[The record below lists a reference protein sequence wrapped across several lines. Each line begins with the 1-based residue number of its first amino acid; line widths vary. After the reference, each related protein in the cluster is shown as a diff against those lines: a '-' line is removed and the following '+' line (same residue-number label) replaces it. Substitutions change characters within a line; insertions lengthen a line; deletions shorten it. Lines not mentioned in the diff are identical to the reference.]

1 MNSAFNNQ
9 KAAVDEDVAK
19 VKDSLRMGRFTLD
32 FEGMD
37 TMTILQRAEFVRHG
51 FYEERGK
58 LPENAKRL
66 VNDITLESDRMDFFP
81 NVHLICEKM
90 IASSAK
96 RFEQAKS
103 AFTTAHNNSNVRLGK
118 KAASIRRT
126 IDAKYDS
133 AMVKQLAEERKK
145 IDAQKK
151 AMEKYIKMA
160 PQSSYAAMML
170 DILKQNEESYQLTSQ
185 YLSAQATVG
194 KYEAYEKSGVLTE
207 EEKKLCTL
215 AKEMEQASQLK
226 LINHKQNSYLMQERD
241 AFLRLDNKKLVMQA
255 HKGLLNC
262 AKDSLAFIEI
272 PKEMTERL
280 LEHGLMAKEKKYYEA
295 LQAKQ
300 DLKGFHPFKK
310 MVLDR
315 ELKRT
320 AKEYNDGLALLSD
333 TRENK
338 LKHPPLTTLDEWKKQ
353 NSIPEEK
360 IVDSNDGLIHE
371 IPVEMPIEVIEE
383 RSEVTQPI
391 QLDLSD
397 KIHTAKQSPGV
408 EREQAPEMQKNAPKL
423 DKELE

>member
-1 MNSAFNNQ
+1 MNSTNDNKNQ
-9 KAAVDEDVAK
+9 TTVDEDIARVRNDLK
-19 VKDSLRMGRFTLD
+19 MGRFTLD
-32 FEGMD
+32 FEGMES
-37 TMTILQRAEFVRHG
+37 MTILQRTEFVRHG
-51 FYEERGK
+51 LYEERGK
-58 LPENAKRL
+58 MPENAKRL

-90 IASSAK
+90 IASSDK

-103 AFTTAHNNSNVRLGK
+103 AFTSALNNSNVRPGK
-118 KAASIRRT
+118 KAVSIRRT

-133 AMVKQLAEERKK
+133 AVVKQLAEERKK

-160 PQSSYAAMML
+160 PQSSYAAMMV

-215 AKEMEQASQLK
+215 AKEMGQASQLK
-226 LINHKQNSYLMQERD
+226 LTNHKQNSYLMQERD
-241 AFLRLDNKKLVMQA
+241 AFLRLDNKKLMMQA

-280 LEHGLMAKEKKYYEA
+280 LEHGLMAKERKYYEA

-310 MVLDR
+310 MALNR
-315 ELKRT
+315 ELQKT
-320 AKEYNDGLALLSD
+320 AKEYNEGLALLSD

-338 LKHPPLTTLDEWKKQ
+338 LKHPPLTTLEEWKKQ
-353 NSIPEEK
+353 NSIPVEK
-360 IVDSNDGLIHE
+360 MEYGDDEIACE
-371 IPVEMPIEVIEE
+371 IPVETFIEE
-383 RSEVTQPI
+383 KNDVSQVV
-391 QLDLSD
+391 QLDLSE
-397 KIHTAKQSPGV
+397 KIHTRKIENEPVVTKEEEKAI
-408 EREQAPEMQKNAPKL
+408 PEIE
-423 DKELE
+423 KEF

>member
-1 MNSAFNNQ
+1 MNSANDNKNQ
-9 KAAVDEDVAK
+9 TTVDEDIARMRNDLK
-19 VKDSLRMGRFTLD
+19 MGRFTLD
-32 FEGMD
+32 FEGMES
-37 TMTILQRAEFVRHG
+37 MTILQRTEFVRRG
-51 FYEERGK
+51 LYEERGK
-58 LPENAKRL
+58 MPENAKRL

-90 IASSAK
+90 IASSDK

-103 AFTTAHNNSNVRLGK
+103 AFTSALNNSNVRPGK
-118 KAASIRRT
+118 KAVSIRRT

-133 AMVKQLAEERKK
+133 AVVKQLAEERKK

-160 PQSSYAAMML
+160 PQSSYAAMMV

-215 AKEMEQASQLK
+215 AKEMVEASQLK
-226 LINHKQNSYLMQERD
+226 LTNHKQNSYLMQERD
-241 AFLRLDNKKLVMQA
+241 AFLRLDNKKLMMQA

-310 MVLDR
+310 MALNR
-315 ELKRT
+315 ELQKN
-320 AKEYNDGLALLSD
+320 AKEYNEGLALLPD

-338 LKHPPLTTLDEWKKQ
+338 LKHPPLTTLEEWKKQ
-353 NSIPEEK
+353 NSIPVEK
-360 IVDSNDGLIHE
+360 MEYGDDEIACE
-371 IPVEMPIEVIEE
+371 IPVETFIEE
-383 RSEVTQPI
+383 KNDVSQVV
-391 QLDLSD
+391 QLDLSE
-397 KIHTAKQSPGV
+397 KIHTRKIENEPV
-408 EREQAPEMQKNAPKL
+408 VKKEEEKVIPEIEKKF
-423 DKELE
+423 

>member
-1 MNSAFNNQ
+1 MNESSHNQ
-9 KAAVDEDVAK
+9 KESMVDEDIARMRNDLK
-19 VKDSLRMGRFTLD
+19 MGRFTLD
-32 FEGMD
+32 FEGMES
-37 TMTILQRAEFVRHG
+37 MTILQRTEFVRHG
-51 FYEERGK
+51 LYEERGK

-90 IASSAK
+90 ITSSDK
-96 RFEQAKS
+96 RFRQAKS
-103 AFTTAHNNSNVRLGK
+103 AFASALSNSNVRPGK
-118 KAASIRRT
+118 KAVSIRRT
-126 IDAKYDS
+126 IDSKYDS
-133 AMVKQLAEERKK
+133 AVVKQLAEERKK

-160 PQSSYAAMML
+160 PQSSYAAMMV

-185 YLSAQATVG
+185 YLSAEATVG

-215 AKEMEQASQLK
+215 AKEMGQASQLK
-226 LINHKQNSYLMQERD
+226 LTNHKQNSYLMQERD
-241 AFLRLDNKKLVMQA
+241 AFLRLDNKKLMMQA

-310 MVLDR
+310 MALNR
-315 ELKRT
+315 ELQKT
-320 AKEYNDGLALLSD
+320 AKEYNEGLALLPD

-338 LKHPPLTTLDEWKKQ
+338 LKHPPLTTLEEWKKQ
-353 NSIPEEK
+353 NSIPVEK
-360 IVDSNDGLIHE
+360 MEYGDDEIACE
-371 IPVEMPIEVIEE
+371 IPVETFIEE
-383 RSEVTQPI
+383 KNDVSQVV
-391 QLDLSD
+391 QLDLSE
-397 KIHTAKQSPGV
+397 KIHTRKIENEPV
-408 EREQAPEMQKNAPKL
+408 VKKEEEKVIPDIQK
-423 DKELE
+423 EI

>member
-1 MNSAFNNQ
+1 MNESSHNQ
-9 KAAVDEDVAK
+9 KESMVDEDIARMRNDLK
-19 VKDSLRMGRFTLD
+19 MGRFTLD
-32 FEGMD
+32 FEGMES
-37 TMTILQRAEFVRHG
+37 MTILQRTEFVRHG
-51 FYEERGK
+51 LYEERGK

-90 IASSAK
+90 IASSDK

-103 AFTTAHNNSNVRLGK
+103 AFTSALNNSNVRPGK
-118 KAASIRRT
+118 KAVSIRRT

-133 AMVKQLAEERKK
+133 AVVRQLAEERKK

-160 PQSSYAAMML
+160 PQSSYAAMMV

-215 AKEMEQASQLK
+215 AKEMGQASQLK
-226 LINHKQNSYLMQERD
+226 LTNHKQNSYLMQERD
-241 AFLRLDNKKLVMQA
+241 AFLRLDNKKLMMQA

-310 MVLDR
+310 MALNR
-315 ELKRT
+315 ELQKT
-320 AKEYNDGLALLSD
+320 AKEYNEGLALLPD

-338 LKHPPLTTLDEWKKQ
+338 LKHPPLTTLEEWKKQ
-353 NSIPEEK
+353 NSIPVEK
-360 IVDSNDGLIHE
+360 MEYGDDEIACE
-371 IPVEMPIEVIEE
+371 IPVETFIEE
-383 RSEVTQPI
+383 KNDVSQVV
-391 QLDLSD
+391 QLDLSE
-397 KIHTAKQSPGV
+397 KIHTRKIENEPV
-408 EREQAPEMQKNAPKL
+408 VKKEEEKVIPDIQK
-423 DKELE
+423 EI

>member
-1 MNSAFNNQ
+1 MNSTNDNKNQ
-9 KAAVDEDVAK
+9 TTVDEDIARMRNDLK
-19 VKDSLRMGRFTLD
+19 MGRFTLD
-32 FEGMD
+32 FEGMES
-37 TMTILQRAEFVRHG
+37 MTILQRTEFVRRGLH
-51 FYEERGK
+51 EERGK
-58 LPENAKRL
+58 LPENEKRL

-90 IASSAK
+90 IASSDK

-103 AFTTAHNNSNVRLGK
+103 AFTSALNNSNVRPGK
-118 KAASIRRT
+118 KAVSIRRT

-133 AMVKQLAEERKK
+133 AVAKQLAEERKK

-151 AMEKYIKMA
+151 VMEKYIKMA
-160 PQSSYAAMML
+160 PQSSYAAMMV

-226 LINHKQNSYLMQERD
+226 LTNHKQNSYLMQERD
-241 AFLRLDNKKLVMQA
+241 ALLRLDNKKLMM
-255 HKGLLNC
+255 HSHRGLLNC

-272 PKEMTERL
+272 PGEMTERL
-280 LEHGLMAKEKKYYEA
+280 LEHGLMAKEQKYYEA

-310 MVLDR
+310 MALNR
-315 ELKRT
+315 EIQKT
-320 AKEYNDGLALLSD
+320 AKEYNEGLALLPN

-338 LKHPPLTTLDEWKKQ
+338 LKHPPLTTLEEWKK
-353 NSIPEEK
+353 NIMPTEK
-360 IVDSNDGLIHE
+360 IQEDLDF
-371 IPVEMPIEVIEE
+371 PVEVIEE
-383 RSEVTQPI
+383 KKGPKQT
-391 QLDLSD
+391 QLDLGD
-397 KIHTAKQSPGV
+397 RIH
-408 EREQAPEMQKNAPKL
+408 APKEAAVPTFEKEKVTEIQKNTPEL
-423 DKELE
+423 DKEI

>member
-1 MNSAFNNQ
+1 MES
-9 KAAVDEDVAK
+9 
-19 VKDSLRMGRFTLD
+19 
-32 FEGMD
+32 
-37 TMTILQRAEFVRHG
+37 MTILQRTEFVRSG
-51 FYEERGK
+51 LYVERGK
-58 LPENAKRL
+58 LPGNEKRL
-66 VNDITLESDRMDFFP
+66 LNEINSEADRIDFFP

-90 IASSAK
+90 IASSDK

-103 AFTTAHNNSNVRLGK
+103 AFTSALNNSNVRPGK
-118 KAASIRRT
+118 KAVSIRRT

-133 AMVKQLAEERKK
+133 AVAKQLAEERKK

-160 PQSSYAAMML
+160 PQSSYAAMMV

-215 AKEMEQASQLK
+215 AKEMEHASQLK
-226 LINHKQNSYLMQERD
+226 LTNHKQNSYLMQERD
-241 AFLRLDNKKLVMQA
+241 AFLRLDNKKLMMQA

-310 MVLDR
+310 MAIHR
-315 ELKRT
+315 ELQKT
-320 AKEYNDGLALLSD
+320 AKEYNEGLALLPD

-338 LKHPPLTTLDEWKKQ
+338 LKHPPLTTLEEWKK
-353 NSIPEEK
+353 NIMPVEK
-360 IVDSNDGLIHE
+360 IQEDLDF
-371 IPVEMPIEVIEE
+371 PVEVIEE
-383 RSEVTQPI
+383 KKEPKQT
-391 QLDLSD
+391 QLDLGD
-397 KIHTAKQSPGV
+397 RIHAHKEVAEPTV
-408 EREQAPEMQKNAPKL
+408 EKENVTEIQKNTIEL
-423 DKELE
+423 DKDI

>member
-1 MNSAFNNQ
+1 MNNELHN
-9 KAAVDEDVAK
+9 KKIAVDEDIAK
-19 VKDSLRMGRFTLD
+19 LKNDMKLGRIALD
-32 FEGMD
+32 FDGMD
-37 TMTILQRAEFVRHG
+37 TMTILQRSEYVRHSL
-51 FYEERGK
+51 YSDRSR
-58 LPENAKRL
+58 LPENAHRL
-66 VNDITLESDRMDFFP
+66 VNETNMESDREDYFP
-81 NVHLICEKM
+81 NVHLLCEKM
-90 IASSAK
+90 IASSEK
-96 RFEQAKS
+96 RYEKPERAFSS
-103 AFTTAHNNSNVRLGK
+103 ALNNSNVRPGK
-118 KAASIRRT
+118 KAVSIRRT

-133 AMVKQLAEERKK
+133 AVVKQLAEERKK

-241 AFLRLDNKKLVMQA
+241 AFLRLDNKKLMMQA

-310 MVLDR
+310 MALNR
-315 ELKRT
+315 ELQKT
-320 AKEYNDGLALLSD
+320 AKEYNEGLALLSD

-338 LKHPPLTTLDEWKKQ
+338 LKHPPLTTLEEWKK
-353 NSIPEEK
+353 NIMPVEK
-360 IVDSNDGLIHE
+360 IQEDLDF
-371 IPVEMPIEVIEE
+371 PVEVIEE
-383 RSEVTQPI
+383 KSEVKQPV
-391 QLDLSD
+391 QLDLG
-397 KIHTAKQSPGV
+397 KMIHANNEVTVPAFEKEKV
-408 EREQAPEMQKNAPKL
+408 TEIQKNTLEL
-423 DKELE
+423 DKDI

>member
-1 MNSAFNNQ
+1 MNATNDDKNQ
-9 KAAVDEDVAK
+9 TTVDEDIARMRNDLK
-19 VKDSLRMGRFTLD
+19 MGRFTLD
-32 FEGMD
+32 FDGMES
-37 TMTILQRAEFVRHG
+37 MTILQRTEFVRHG
-51 FYEERGK
+51 LYEERGK

-90 IASSAK
+90 IASSDK

-103 AFTTAHNNSNVRLGK
+103 AFTSALNNSNVRPGK
-118 KAASIRRT
+118 KAVSIRRT

-133 AMVKQLAEERKK
+133 AVVKQLAEERKK

-160 PQSSYAAMML
+160 PQSSYAAMMV

-207 EEKKLCTL
+207 EEKQLCTL

-241 AFLRLDNKKLVMQA
+241 AFLRLDNKKLMMQA

-310 MVLDR
+310 MALNR
-315 ELKRT
+315 ELQKT
-320 AKEYNDGLALLSD
+320 AKEYNEGLALLPD

-338 LKHPPLTTLDEWKKQ
+338 LKHPPLTTLEEWKKQ
-353 NSIPEEK
+353 NSIPVEK
-360 IVDSNDGLIHE
+360 MEYGDDEIACE
-371 IPVEMPIEVIEE
+371 IPVETCIEE
-383 RSEVTQPI
+383 KNDVSQVV
-391 QLDLSD
+391 QLDLSE
-397 KIHTAKQSPGV
+397 KIHTRKIENDPV
-408 EREQAPEMQKNAPKL
+408 VKKEEEKVIPEIEKGF
-423 DKELE
+423 

>member
-1 MNSAFNNQ
+1 MNESSHNQ
-9 KAAVDEDVAK
+9 KESMVDEDIARMRNDLK
-19 VKDSLRMGRFTLD
+19 MGRFTLD
-32 FEGMD
+32 FEGMES
-37 TMTILQRAEFVRHG
+37 MTILQRTEFVRHG
-51 FYEERGK
+51 LYEERGK

-90 IASSAK
+90 IASSDK

-103 AFTTAHNNSNVRLGK
+103 AFTSALNNSNVRPGK
-118 KAASIRRT
+118 KAVSIRRT

-133 AMVKQLAEERKK
+133 AVVKQLAEERKK

-160 PQSSYAAMML
+160 PQSSYAAMMV
-170 DILKQNEESYQLTSQ
+170 DILKQNEEGYQLTSQ
-185 YLSAQATVG
+185 YLSAQASVG

-215 AKEMEQASQLK
+215 AKEVEQASQLK
-226 LINHKQNSYLMQERD
+226 LTNHKQNSYLMQERD
-241 AFLRLDNKKLVMQA
+241 AFLRLDNKKLMMQA

-280 LEHGLMAKEKKYYEA
+280 LEHGLMAKEKKYYDA

-300 DLKGFHPFKK
+300 NLTGFHPFKK
-310 MVLDR
+310 MALNR
-315 ELKRT
+315 ELQKT
-320 AKEYNDGLALLSD
+320 AKEYNEGLALLPD

-338 LKHPPLTTLDEWKKQ
+338 LKHPPLTTLEEWKKQ
-353 NSIPEEK
+353 NSIPVEK
-360 IVDSNDGLIHE
+360 MEYGDDEIACE
-371 IPVEMPIEVIEE
+371 IPVEIFIEE
-383 RSEVTQPI
+383 KSDVSQVV
-391 QLDLSD
+391 QLDLSE
-397 KIHTAKQSPGV
+397 KIHTRKIENEPV
-408 EREQAPEMQKNAPKL
+408 VKKEEEKVIPEIQK
-423 DKELE
+423 EF

>member
-1 MNSAFNNQ
+1 MNESSHNQ
-9 KAAVDEDVAK
+9 KESMVDEDIARMRNDLK
-19 VKDSLRMGRFTLD
+19 MGRFTLD
-32 FEGMD
+32 FEGMES
-37 TMTILQRAEFVRHG
+37 MTILQRTEFVRRG
-51 FYEERGK
+51 LYEERGK
-58 LPENAKRL
+58 MPENAKRL

-90 IASSAK
+90 IASSDK

-103 AFTTAHNNSNVRLGK
+103 AFTSALNNSNVRPGK
-118 KAASIRRT
+118 KAVSIRRT

-133 AMVKQLAEERKK
+133 AVVKQLAEERKK

-160 PQSSYAAMML
+160 PQSSYAAMMV

-215 AKEMEQASQLK
+215 AKEMGQASQLK
-226 LINHKQNSYLMQERD
+226 LTNHKQNSYLMQERD
-241 AFLRLDNKKLVMQA
+241 AFLRLDNKKLMMQA

-310 MVLDR
+310 MALNR
-315 ELKRT
+315 ELQKT
-320 AKEYNDGLALLSD
+320 AKEYNEGLALLPD

-338 LKHPPLTTLDEWKKQ
+338 LKHPPLTTLEEWKKQ
-353 NSIPEEK
+353 NSIPAEKMEYGDDEIACEIPIETAIEEK
-360 IVDSNDGLIHE
+360 NES
-371 IPVEMPIEVIEE
+371 PK
-383 RSEVTQPI
+383 TI
-391 QLDLSD
+391 QLDLSE
-397 KIHTAKQSPGV
+397 KIHTRKLENEPV
-408 EREQAPEMQKNAPKL
+408 VKKEEEKVIPDIQK
-423 DKELE
+423 EI

>member
-1 MNSAFNNQ
+1 MNESSHNQ
-9 KAAVDEDVAK
+9 KESMVDEDIARMRNDLK
-19 VKDSLRMGRFTLD
+19 MGRFTLD
-32 FEGMD
+32 FEGMES
-37 TMTILQRAEFVRHG
+37 MTILQRTEFVRHG
-51 FYEERGK
+51 LYEERGK

-90 IASSAK
+90 IASSDK

-103 AFTTAHNNSNVRLGK
+103 AFTSALNNSNVRPGK
-118 KAASIRRT
+118 KAVSIRRT

-133 AMVKQLAEERKK
+133 AVVKQLAEERKK

-160 PQSSYAAMML
+160 PQSSYAAMMV

-215 AKEMEQASQLK
+215 AKEMGQASQLK
-226 LINHKQNSYLMQERD
+226 LTNHKQNSYLMQERD
-241 AFLRLDNKKLVMQA
+241 AFLRLDNKKLMMHA

-310 MVLDR
+310 MALNR
-315 ELKRT
+315 ELQKT
-320 AKEYNDGLALLSD
+320 AKEYNEGLALLPD

-338 LKHPPLTTLDEWKKQ
+338 LKHPPLTTLEEWKKQ
-353 NSIPEEK
+353 NSIPVEK
-360 IVDSNDGLIHE
+360 MEYGDDEIACE
-371 IPVEMPIEVIEE
+371 IPVETFIEE
-383 RSEVTQPI
+383 KNDVSQVV
-391 QLDLSD
+391 QLDLSE
-397 KIHTAKQSPGV
+397 KIHTRKIENEPV
-408 EREQAPEMQKNAPKL
+408 VKKEEEKVIPDIQK
-423 DKELE
+423 EI

>member
-1 MNSAFNNQ
+1 MNSTNDNKNQ
-9 KAAVDEDVAK
+9 TTVDEDIARMRNDLK
-19 VKDSLRMGRFTLD
+19 MGRFTLD
-32 FEGMD
+32 FEGMES
-37 TMTILQRAEFVRHG
+37 MTILQRTEFVRHG
-51 FYEERGK
+51 LYEERGK

-90 IASSAK
+90 IASSDK

-103 AFTTAHNNSNVRLGK
+103 AFTSALNNSNVRPGK
-118 KAASIRRT
+118 KAVSIRRT

-133 AMVKQLAEERKK
+133 AVAKQLAEERKK

-160 PQSSYAAMML
+160 PQSSYAAMMV

-226 LINHKQNSYLMQERD
+226 LTNHKQNSYLMQERD
-241 AFLRLDNKKLVMQA
+241 ALLRLDNKKLMM
-255 HKGLLNC
+255 HSHRGLLNC

-272 PKEMTERL
+272 PGEMTERL
-280 LEHGLMAKEKKYYEA
+280 LEHGLMAKEQKYYEA

-310 MVLDR
+310 MALNR
-315 ELKRT
+315 EIQKT
-320 AKEYNDGLALLSD
+320 AKEYNEGLALLSD

-338 LKHPPLTTLDEWKKQ
+338 LKHPPLTTLEEWKK
-353 NSIPEEK
+353 NIMPTEK
-360 IVDSNDGLIHE
+360 IQEDLDF
-371 IPVEMPIEVIEE
+371 PVEVIEE
-383 RSEVTQPI
+383 KKGPKQT
-391 QLDLSD
+391 QLDLGD
-397 KIHTAKQSPGV
+397 RIH
-408 EREQAPEMQKNAPKL
+408 APKEAAVPTFEKEKVTEIQKNTPEL
-423 DKELE
+423 DKEI

>member
-19 VKDSLRMGRFTLD
+19 VKDALKMGRFTLD
-32 FEGMD
+32 FEGMES
-37 TMTILQRAEFVRHG
+37 MTILQRTEFIRHG
-51 FYEERGK
+51 LYEERGK

-90 IASSAK
+90 IASADK

-103 AFTTAHNNSNVRLGK
+103 AFTSAHNNSNVRPGK

-133 AMVKQLAEERKK
+133 AVAKQLAEERKK

-226 LINHKQNSYLMQERD
+226 LTNHKQNSYLMQERD
-241 AFLRLDNKKLVMQA
+241 ALLRLDNKKLMMQA

-280 LEHGLMAKEKKYYEA
+280 LEHGLMAKEEKYYEA

-310 MVLDR
+310 MALNR
-315 ELKRT
+315 ELQKT
-320 AKEYNDGLALLSD
+320 AKEYNEGLALLSD

-338 LKHPPLTTLDEWKKQ
+338 LKHPPLTTLEEWKKQ

-408 EREQAPEMQKNAPKL
+408 EREQAPEMQKNTPEL

>member
-32 FEGMD
+32 FDGMES
-37 TMTILQRAEFVRHG
+37 MTILQRTEFVRHG
-51 FYEERGK
+51 LYEERGK

-90 IASSAK
+90 IASADK

-103 AFTTAHNNSNVRLGK
+103 AFTSAHNNSNVRPGK

-133 AMVKQLAEERKK
+133 AVVKQLAEERKK

-215 AKEMEQASQLK
+215 AKEMGQASQLK
-226 LINHKQNSYLMQERD
+226 LTNHKQNSYLMQERD
-241 AFLRLDNKKLVMQA
+241 AFLRLDNKKLMMQA

-280 LEHGLMAKEKKYYEA
+280 LEHGLMETERKYYEV
-295 LQAKQ
+295 LETKEK
-300 DLKGFHPFKK
+300 LKGFHPFKK
-310 MVLDR
+310 MALNR
-315 ELKRT
+315 ELQKT
-320 AKEYNDGLALLSD
+320 AKEYNEGLSLLPD

-353 NSIPEEK
+353 NSIPVEK
-360 IVDSNDGLIHE
+360 MEYNNDEIATE
-371 IPVEMPIEVIEE
+371 IPVEAIIEE
-383 RSEVTQPI
+383 APEAPVTT
-391 QLDLSD
+391 QLDLGD
-397 KIHTAKQSPGV
+397 KIHARKKENEPAV
-408 EREQAPEMQKNAPKL
+408 QKG
-423 DKELE
+423 KEKMIGEIEKEI

>member
-19 VKDSLRMGRFTLD
+19 VKDALKMGRFTLD
-32 FEGMD
+32 FEGMES
-37 TMTILQRAEFVRHG
+37 MTILQRTEFIRHG
-51 FYEERGK
+51 LYEERGK

-90 IASSAK
+90 IASADK

-103 AFTTAHNNSNVRLGK
+103 AFTSAYNNSNVRPGK
-118 KAASIRRT
+118 KAVSIRRT
-126 IDAKYDS
+126 INAKYDS
-133 AMVKQLAEERKK
+133 AVVKQLAEERKK

-160 PQSSYAAMML
+160 PQSSYAAMMV
-170 DILKQNEESYQLTSQ
+170 DILKQNEESYQLASQ

-215 AKEMEQASQLK
+215 AKEMGQASQLK
-226 LINHKQNSYLMQERD
+226 LTNHKQNSYLMQERD
-241 AFLRLDNKKLVMQA
+241 AFLRLDNKKLMMQA

-280 LEHGLMAKEKKYYEA
+280 LEHGLMAKERKYYEA

-310 MVLDR
+310 MALNR
-315 ELKRT
+315 ELQKT
-320 AKEYNDGLALLSD
+320 AKEYNEGLALLPD
-333 TRENK
+333 TQENK
-338 LKHPPLTTLDEWKKQ
+338 LKHPPLTTLEEWKKQ
-353 NSIPEEK
+353 NSIPVEK
-360 IVDSNDGLIHE
+360 MEYGDDEIACE
-371 IPVEMPIEVIEE
+371 IPVETFIEE
-383 RSEVTQPI
+383 KNDVSQVV
-391 QLDLSD
+391 QLDLSE
-397 KIHTAKQSPGV
+397 KIHTRKIENEPV
-408 EREQAPEMQKNAPKL
+408 VKKEEEKVIP
-423 DKELE
+423 ELEKKF

>member
-1 MNSAFNNQ
+1 M
-9 KAAVDEDVAK
+9 
-19 VKDSLRMGRFTLD
+19 R
-32 FEGMD
+32 
-37 TMTILQRAEFVRHG
+37 RA
-51 FYEERGK
+51 
-58 LPENAKRL
+58 
-66 VNDITLESDRMDFFP
+66 
-81 NVHLICEKM
+81 
-90 IASSAK
+90 
-96 RFEQAKS
+96 
-103 AFTTAHNNSNVRLGK
+103 
-118 KAASIRRT
+118 

-133 AMVKQLAEERKK
+133 AVAKQLAEERKK

-160 PQSSYAAMML
+160 PQSSYAAMMV

-226 LINHKQNSYLMQERD
+226 LTNHKQNSYLMQERD
-241 AFLRLDNKKLVMQA
+241 AFLRLDNKKLMMQA

-310 MVLDR
+310 MALNR
-315 ELKRT
+315 ELQKT
-320 AKEYNDGLALLSD
+320 AKEYNEGLALLPD

-338 LKHPPLTTLDEWKKQ
+338 LKHPPLTTLEEWKKQ
-353 NSIPEEK
+353 NSIPVEK
-360 IVDSNDGLIHE
+360 MEYGDDEIACE
-371 IPVEMPIEVIEE
+371 IPVETFIEE
-383 RSEVTQPI
+383 KNDVSQVV
-391 QLDLSD
+391 QLDLSE
-397 KIHTAKQSPGV
+397 KIHTRKIENEPV
-408 EREQAPEMQKNAPKL
+408 VKKEEEKVIPEIE
-423 DKELE
+423 KEF

>member
-1 MNSAFNNQ
+1 MNSTNDNKNQ
-9 KAAVDEDVAK
+9 TTVDEDIARMRNDLK
-19 VKDSLRMGRFTLD
+19 MGRFTLD
-32 FEGMD
+32 FEGMES
-37 TMTILQRAEFVRHG
+37 MTILQRTEFVRRGLH
-51 FYEERGK
+51 EERGK
-58 LPENAKRL
+58 MPENANRL

-90 IASSAK
+90 IASSDK

-103 AFTTAHNNSNVRLGK
+103 AFTSALNNSNVRPGK
-118 KAASIRRT
+118 KAVSIRRT

-133 AMVKQLAEERKK
+133 AVAKQLAEERKK

-160 PQSSYAAMML
+160 PQSSYAAMMV

-226 LINHKQNSYLMQERD
+226 LTNHKQNSYLMQERD
-241 AFLRLDNKKLVMQA
+241 ALLRLDNKKLMM
-255 HKGLLNC
+255 HSHRGLLNC

-272 PKEMTERL
+272 PGEMTERL
-280 LEHGLMAKEKKYYEA
+280 LEHGLMAKEQKYYEA

-310 MVLDR
+310 MALNR
-315 ELKRT
+315 EIQKT
-320 AKEYNDGLALLSD
+320 AKEYNEGLALLSD

-338 LKHPPLTTLDEWKKQ
+338 LKHPPLTTLEEWKK
-353 NSIPEEK
+353 NIMPTEK
-360 IVDSNDGLIHE
+360 IQEDLDF
-371 IPVEMPIEVIEE
+371 PVEVIEE
-383 RSEVTQPI
+383 KKGPKQT
-391 QLDLSD
+391 QLDLGD
-397 KIHTAKQSPGV
+397 RIH
-408 EREQAPEMQKNAPKL
+408 APKEAAVPTFEKEKVTEIQKNTPEL
-423 DKELE
+423 DKEI

>member
-1 MNSAFNNQ
+1 MNESSHNQ
-9 KAAVDEDVAK
+9 NESMVDEDIARMRNDLK
-19 VKDSLRMGRFTLD
+19 MGRFTLD
-32 FEGMD
+32 FEGMES
-37 TMTILQRAEFVRHG
+37 MTILQRTEFVRHG
-51 FYEERGK
+51 LYEERGK

-90 IASSAK
+90 IASSDK

-103 AFTTAHNNSNVRLGK
+103 AFTSALNNSNVRPGK
-118 KAASIRRT
+118 KAVSIRRT

-133 AMVKQLAEERKK
+133 AVVKQLAEERKK

-160 PQSSYAAMML
+160 PQSSYAAMMV

-226 LINHKQNSYLMQERD
+226 LTNHKQNSYLMQERD
-241 AFLRLDNKKLVMQA
+241 AFLRLDNKKLMMQA

-310 MVLDR
+310 MAIHR
-315 ELKRT
+315 ELQKT
-320 AKEYNDGLALLSD
+320 AKEYNEGLALLSD

-338 LKHPPLTTLDEWKKQ
+338 LKHPPLTTLEEWKKQ
-353 NSIPEEK
+353 NSIPVEK
-360 IVDSNDGLIHE
+360 MEYGDDEIACE
-371 IPVEMPIEVIEE
+371 IPVETFIEE
-383 RSEVTQPI
+383 KNDVSQVV
-391 QLDLSD
+391 QLDLSE
-397 KIHTAKQSPGV
+397 KIHTRKIENEPV
-408 EREQAPEMQKNAPKL
+408 VKKEEEKVIPDIQK
-423 DKELE
+423 EI

>member
-1 MNSAFNNQ
+1 MNSTNDNKNQ
-9 KAAVDEDVAK
+9 NTVDEDIARVRNDLK
-19 VKDSLRMGRFTLD
+19 MGRFTLD
-32 FEGMD
+32 FEGMES
-37 TMTILQRAEFVRHG
+37 MTILQRTEFVRHG
-51 FYEERGK
+51 LYEERGK

-90 IASSAK
+90 IASSDK

-103 AFTTAHNNSNVRLGK
+103 AFTSALNSSNVRPGK
-118 KAASIRRT
+118 KAVSIRRT

-133 AMVKQLAEERKK
+133 AVVRQLAEERKK

-151 AMEKYIKMA
+151 AMEKYIRMA
-160 PQSSYAAMML
+160 PQSSYAAMMA

-185 YLSAQATVG
+185 YLSARATVG

-226 LINHKQNSYLMQERD
+226 LTNHKQNSYLMQERD
-241 AFLRLDNKKLVMQA
+241 AFLRLDNKKLMMQA

-300 DLKGFHPFKK
+300 DLTGFHPFKK
-310 MVLDR
+310 MALNR
-315 ELKRT
+315 ELQKT
-320 AKEYNDGLALLSD
+320 AKEYNEGLALLPD

-338 LKHPPLTTLDEWKKQ
+338 FKHPPLTTLEEWKKQ
-353 NSIPEEK
+353 NSIPVEKMEYGDDEIACEIPAETLIEEK
-360 IVDSNDGLIHE
+360 ND
-371 IPVEMPIEVIEE
+371 VSQV
-383 RSEVTQPI
+383 V
-391 QLDLSD
+391 QLDLSE
-397 KIHTAKQSPGV
+397 KIHTRKIENEPV
-408 EREQAPEMQKNAPKL
+408 VKKEEEKVIPEIE
-423 DKELE
+423 KEF

>member
-1 MNSAFNNQ
+1 MNSTNDNKNQ
-9 KAAVDEDVAK
+9 TTVDEDIARMRNDLK
-19 VKDSLRMGRFTLD
+19 MGRFTLD
-32 FEGMD
+32 FEGMED
-37 TMTILQRAEFVRHG
+37 MTILQRTEFVRHG

-90 IASSAK
+90 IASSDK

-103 AFTTAHNNSNVRLGK
+103 AFTTALNNSTVRPGK
-118 KAASIRRT
+118 KAVSMRRA

-133 AMVKQLAEERKK
+133 AVAKQLAEERKK

-160 PQSSYAAMML
+160 PQSSYAAMMV

-185 YLSAQATVG
+185 YLSAQATVD

-207 EEKKLCTL
+207 EEKKLCVL

-226 LINHKQNSYLMQERD
+226 LTNHKQNSYLMQERD
-241 AFLRLDNKKLVMQA
+241 AFLRLDNKKLMMQA

-280 LEHGLMAKEKKYYEA
+280 LEHGLMAKEEKYYEA

-310 MVLDR
+310 MALNR
-315 ELKRT
+315 ELQKT
-320 AKEYNDGLALLSD
+320 AKEYNEGLALLPD

-338 LKHPPLTTLDEWKKQ
+338 LKHPPLTTLEEWKKQ
-353 NSIPEEK
+353 NSIPVEK
-360 IVDSNDGLIHE
+360 MEYGDDEIACE
-371 IPVEMPIEVIEE
+371 IPVETLIEE
-383 RSEVTQPI
+383 KNDVSQVV
-391 QLDLSD
+391 QLDLSE
-397 KIHTAKQSPGV
+397 KIHTRKIENEPV
-408 EREQAPEMQKNAPKL
+408 VKKEEEKVIPEIE
-423 DKELE
+423 KEI

>member
-1 MNSAFNNQ
+1 MNESSHNQ
-9 KAAVDEDVAK
+9 KESMVDEDIARMRNDLK
-19 VKDSLRMGRFTLD
+19 MGRFTLD
-32 FEGMD
+32 FEGMES
-37 TMTILQRAEFVRHG
+37 MTILQRTEFVRHG
-51 FYEERGK
+51 LYEERGK
-58 LPENAKRL
+58 MPENAKRL

-90 IASSAK
+90 IASSDK

-103 AFTTAHNNSNVRLGK
+103 AFTSALNSSNVRPGK
-118 KAASIRRT
+118 KAVSIRRT

-133 AMVKQLAEERKK
+133 AVVKQLAEERKK

-160 PQSSYAAMML
+160 PQSSYAAMMV

-215 AKEMEQASQLK
+215 AKEMEQAAQLK
-226 LINHKQNSYLMQERD
+226 LTNHKQNSYLMQERD
-241 AFLRLDNKKLVMQA
+241 AFLRLDNKKLMMQA

-300 DLKGFHPFKK
+300 DLTGFHPFKK
-310 MVLDR
+310 MALNR
-315 ELKRT
+315 ELQKT
-320 AKEYNDGLALLSD
+320 AKEYNEGLALLPD

-338 LKHPPLTTLDEWKKQ
+338 LKHPPLTTLEEWKKQ
-353 NSIPEEK
+353 NSIPVEK
-360 IVDSNDGLIHE
+360 MEYGDDEIACE
-371 IPVEMPIEVIEE
+371 IPVETFIEE
-383 RSEVTQPI
+383 KNDVSQVV
-391 QLDLSD
+391 QLDLSE
-397 KIHTAKQSPGV
+397 KIHTRKIENEPALKKEEEKV
-408 EREQAPEMQKNAPKL
+408 VPEIE
-423 DKELE
+423 KEF

>member
-1 MNSAFNNQ
+1 MNSANDNKNQ
-9 KAAVDEDVAK
+9 TTVDEDIARMRNDLK
-19 VKDSLRMGRFTLD
+19 MGRFTLD
-32 FEGMD
+32 FEGMES
-37 TMTILQRAEFVRHG
+37 MTVLQRTEFVRHG
-51 FYEERGK
+51 LYEERGK
-58 LPENAKRL
+58 MPENAKRL
-66 VNDITLESDRMDFFP
+66 VNDITLESDRIDFFP

-90 IASSAK
+90 IASADK

-103 AFTTAHNNSNVRLGK
+103 AFTSAHNNSNVRPGK

-133 AMVKQLAEERKK
+133 AVVKQLAEERKK

-160 PQSSYAAMML
+160 PQSSYAAMMV

-215 AKEMEQASQLK
+215 AKEMGQASQLK
-226 LINHKQNSYLMQERD
+226 LTNHKQNSYLMQERD
-241 AFLRLDNKKLVMQA
+241 AFLRLDNKKLMMQA

-310 MVLDR
+310 MALNR
-315 ELKRT
+315 ELQKT
-320 AKEYNDGLALLSD
+320 AKEYNEGLALLPD

-338 LKHPPLTTLDEWKKQ
+338 LKHPPLTTLEEWKKQ
-353 NSIPEEK
+353 NSIPVEK
-360 IVDSNDGLIHE
+360 MEYGDDEIACE
-371 IPVEMPIEVIEE
+371 IPVETFIEE
-383 RSEVTQPI
+383 KNDVSQVV
-391 QLDLSD
+391 QLDLSE
-397 KIHTAKQSPGV
+397 KIHTRKIENEPV
-408 EREQAPEMQKNAPKL
+408 VKKEEEKVIPEIEKKF
-423 DKELE
+423 

>member
-1 MNSAFNNQ
+1 MNESSHNQ
-9 KAAVDEDVAK
+9 KESMVDEDIARMRNDLK
-19 VKDSLRMGRFTLD
+19 MGRFTLD
-32 FEGMD
+32 FEGMES
-37 TMTILQRAEFVRHG
+37 MTILQRTEFVRRG
-51 FYEERGK
+51 LYEERGK
-58 LPENAKRL
+58 MPENAKRL

-90 IASSAK
+90 IASSDK
-96 RFEQAKS
+96 RFEQAKG
-103 AFTTAHNNSNVRLGK
+103 AFTFALNNSNVRPGK
-118 KAASIRRT
+118 KAVSIRRT

-133 AMVKQLAEERKK
+133 AVVKQLAEERKK

-160 PQSSYAAMML
+160 PQSSYAAMMV

-215 AKEMEQASQLK
+215 AKKMGQASQLK
-226 LINHKQNSYLMQERD
+226 LTNHKQNSYLMQERD
-241 AFLRLDNKKLVMQA
+241 AFLRLDNKKLMMQA

-280 LEHGLMAKEKKYYEA
+280 LEHGLMETERKYYEA
-295 LQAKQ
+295 LETKEK
-300 DLKGFHPFKK
+300 LKGFHPFKK
-310 MVLDR
+310 MALNR
-315 ELKRT
+315 ELQKT
-320 AKEYNDGLALLSD
+320 AKEYNEGLSLLPD

-353 NSIPEEK
+353 NSIPVEK
-360 IVDSNDGLIHE
+360 MEYNNDEIATE
-371 IPVEMPIEVIEE
+371 IPVEAIIEE
-383 RSEVTQPI
+383 VPEAPVTT
-391 QLDLSD
+391 QLDLGD
-397 KIHTAKQSPGV
+397 KIHARKKENEPAV
-408 EREQAPEMQKNAPKL
+408 QKG
-423 DKELE
+423 KEKMIGEIEKEI

>member
-1 MNSAFNNQ
+1 MNSTNDNKNQ
-9 KAAVDEDVAK
+9 TTVDEDIARMRNDLK
-19 VKDSLRMGRFTLD
+19 MGRFTLD
-32 FEGMD
+32 FEGMES
-37 TMTILQRAEFVRHG
+37 MTILQRTEFVRHG
-51 FYEERGK
+51 LYEERGK
-58 LPENAKRL
+58 MPENAKRL

-90 IASSAK
+90 IASSDK

-103 AFTTAHNNSNVRLGK
+103 SFTSALNNSNVRPGK
-118 KAASIRRT
+118 KAVSIRRT

-133 AMVKQLAEERKK
+133 AVVKQLAEERKK

-160 PQSSYAAMML
+160 PQSSYAAMIV

-215 AKEMEQASQLK
+215 AKEMWQASQLK
-226 LINHKQNSYLMQERD
+226 LTNHKQNSYLMQERD
-241 AFLRLDNKKLVMQA
+241 AFLRLDNKKLMMQA
-255 HKGLLNC
+255 HNGLLNC

-280 LEHGLMAKEKKYYEA
+280 LEHGLMAKERKYYEA

-310 MVLDR
+310 IALNR
-315 ELKRT
+315 ELQKT
-320 AKEYNDGLALLSD
+320 AKEYNEGLALLPD
-333 TRENK
+333 TQENK
-338 LKHPPLTTLDEWKKQ
+338 LKHPPLTTLEEWKKQ
-353 NSIPEEK
+353 NSIPVEK
-360 IVDSNDGLIHE
+360 MEYGDDEIACE
-371 IPVEMPIEVIEE
+371 IPVETFIEE
-383 RSEVTQPI
+383 KNDVSQVV
-391 QLDLSD
+391 QLDLSE
-397 KIHTAKQSPGV
+397 KIHTRKIENEIV
-408 EREQAPEMQKNAPKL
+408 VKKEEEKIIPEIE
-423 DKELE
+423 KEF